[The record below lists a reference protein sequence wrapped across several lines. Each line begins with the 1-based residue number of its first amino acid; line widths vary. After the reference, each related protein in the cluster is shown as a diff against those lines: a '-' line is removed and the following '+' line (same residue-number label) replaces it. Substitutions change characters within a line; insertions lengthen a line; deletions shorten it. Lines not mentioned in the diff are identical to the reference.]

1 MFYFMELPDTKTET
15 LNKAFTCILNRFP
28 HLTEGLH
35 KCTPKD
41 QQSMINSFTVRSLKW
56 SDSSSWLGWG
66 GSRNHVA
73 VEILFP
79 SEGLVIGVL

>member
-1 MFYFMELPDTKTET
+1 MFYFMELPDTKPET
-15 LNKAFTCILNRFP
+15 LNKAFTCILNRFS

-41 QQSMINSFTVRSLKW
+41 QQSMINSYTVHSLKW

-66 GSRNHVA
+66 GPRRPNS
-73 VEILFP
+73 VEMKFP